1 MLRDL
6 LIYRNPRN
14 TCGILC
20 APGISQQMQSGSLC
34 KTYPAGSW
42 IWMNDVRKNK
52 CLSLEKRFIHQNDP
66 RF

>member
-1 MLRDL
+1 MLCDL

-42 IWMNDVRKNK
+42 IWMNDVNK
-52 CLSLEKRFIHQNDP
+52 KQVFES
-66 RF
+66 